1 MERGKAQAQPP
12 AAFTEG
18 ATPYLAARREWDERY
33 GDALARA
40 ANWRRAAF
48 AALGLA
54 ALAVLGVVYVGAQ
67 SKIKP
72 FVVELNAL
80 GDPIALAQP
89 VTGGAVAQRITEAQV
104 ANWVWNAKT
113 VLPDPNAQKVLIK
126 SVYAMLSNAAAGYL
140 NDWYQKHP
148 PFGASVITDVAITA
162 VLPVAAQ
169 TYQVD
174 WSETSYQN
182 GRPLGP
188 AQQWKA
194 NITVTQ
200 DRAQARSPQALI
212 ANPLGIFITN
222 VTWTQIV

>member
-1 MERGKAQAQPP
+1 MERDRKQANPPP
-12 AAFTEG
+12 APHHEG

-40 ANWRRAAF
+40 ANWRLAAF

-72 FVVELNAL
+72 YVVELNAM
-80 GDPIALAQP
+80 GDPIAMAQP
-89 VTGGAVAQRITEAQV
+89 ATGAVTQRIIEAQV
-104 ANWVWNAKT
+104 ANWIWNAKT
-113 VLPDPNAQKVLIK
+113 VLPDPNAQKVLI
-126 SVYAMLSNAAAGYL
+126 SNVYAMLSNAGAGYL

-148 PFGASVITDVAITA
+148 PFGSTTTIDVAITA
-162 VLPVAAQ
+162 VLPVAAH

-174 WSETSYQN
+174 WTETSYQN
-182 GRPLGP
+182 GRALGP

-194 NITVTQ
+194 NITVMQ